1 MKTIVTIDM
10 AERIAAHYGV
20 RTINVLTGFKYI
32 GEQIGLLEQA
42 GKLDSFVF
50 GLEESYG
57 YLSGTYVRDKC
68 GVVSSLLTEVVGK
81 IMGPGVELINAGAE
95 SAWELKRTLTATDAL
110 APERAG
116 SYQLY
121 ASDIT
126 GDFATLAGRFL
137 NEEVPPVEGVDIDLY

>member
-1 MKTIVTIDM
+1 MNKLLQQ
-10 AERIAAHYGV
+10 IA
-20 RTINVLTGFKYI
+20 RF
-32 GEQIGLLEQA
+32 
-42 GKLDSFVF
+42 
-50 GLEESYG
+50 
-57 YLSGTYVRDKC
+57 
-68 GVVSSLLTEVVGK
+68 GVVGVIAFVIDYAVLLLLTEVVGK